1 MRFLKLRWV
10 KVTGLFLLGLLP
22 AVLINVYLGITDA
35 KLADQLRYDGRS
47 HVILYKEN
55 FKWGGYN
62 EGHYPYNI
70 WTLGKDVY
78 VQFDDLNVG
87 SNLIVP
93 YSELY
98 EWKKERPVTI
108 TYSEV
113 NGVRLVDDLTGRYVS
128 VIYISKHPIDCY
140 HDQLINSMTG
150 TEVAQSEINIETTR
164 RWKLEIERIFQSVLD
179 KKYMK
184 GEDRENFIKLQK
196 VRNEF
201 MQQQSAVYVKGLYH
215 SPGGSIRRFSCSAYI
230 LSVARNAAMDMMNVA
245 DWMNDYNDPSVGELE
260 EIKSKKAEME
270 KRLARSM

>member
-22 AVLINVYLGITDA
+22 AVLIYVYLGITDA

-55 FKWGGYN
+55 FKWGGYK
-62 EGHYPYNI
+62 EGLYPYNV

-78 VQFDDLNVG
+78 VQFNDLNVVT
-87 SNLIVP
+87 NLIVP

-113 NGVRLVDDLTGRYVS
+113 NGVRLVDDRTGRYVS
-128 VIYISKHPIDCY
+128 VIYISKHPIECY

-150 TEVAQSEINIETTR
+150 SEVVQSEINVETTR
-164 RWKLEIERIFQSVLD
+164 RWKLEIERIYQAVLD
-179 KKYMK
+179 KKCMK
-184 GEDRENFIKLQK
+184 GEDRGNFIKLQK
-196 VRNEF
+196 VRNDF
-201 MQQQSAVYVKGLYH
+201 IQQQSDVYVRGLNYGP
-215 SPGGSIRRFSCSAYI
+215 SGSVKRFFSSVYI
-230 LSVARNAAMDMMNVA
+230 LSVTRNTAMDMMNVA

-270 KRLARSM
+270 KRLARSL